1 MSRQRHRFAPP
12 AAAALFAVV
21 ATVLAIAGCSDEEKI
36 TDERLPPPRAPETV
50 VGVITG
56 TDDPAMQI
64 VWSPGAEKAVAG
76 YHVYRRQGDA
86 EFERLTDM
94 HVTGEPLGPGGASG
108 APALAFTDTTFDA
121 ASSVEQSY
129 VVTTV
134 SASGQESDHSPV
146 VGCVPDTIDLDDA
159 VTGLSP
165 DGAAGVGVT
174 PVLTWT
180 PRADAAAYLVYVRE
194 IVGQDSGRVVWLH
207 LYTGDAA
214 ELSPGDAPGV
224 SFVDEL
230 ASGLRVSTLYAW
242 GLWAVSETRCG
253 FARGEA
259 YFQTVNTGVVRTLV
273 SGYVPAGDHTVV
285 WDQLDDGGQP
295 AAAGVYLARLTS
307 FDAAVDLAAG
317 FEIAPGRAV
326 SPGPRDPRPDRL
338 QAEYLIA
345 TDSPAYGLGAPVEV
359 LFALPDAGRTRV
371 TIERPSLAPDFA
383 LLDTNPNSATYNE
396 PVSPR
401 QFLEQVSAWYFGH
414 AT

>member
-1 MSRQRHRFAPP
+1 MSRQRHRFAAP
-12 AAAALFAVV
+12 AAAVLPALV
-21 ATVLAIAGCSDEEKI
+21 ATVLAFGGCSDEEKI
-36 TDERLPPPRAPETV
+36 LDERLPPPRAPETV
-50 VGVITG
+50 VGVIAG

-64 VWSPGAEKAVAG
+64 VWSAGTEKAVAG

-86 EFERLTDM
+86 EFERLTGTPVM
-94 HVTGEPLGPGGASG
+94 GEPFGPGGASG
-108 APALAFTDTTFDA
+108 SPALAFTDTTFDA

-134 SASGQESDHSPV
+134 SASGQESDHSPAV
-146 VGCVPDTIDLDDA
+146 ACVPDTIDLDDA

-165 DGAAGVGVT
+165 DGAAGVGLT
-174 PVLTWT
+174 PELTWT
-180 PRADAAAYLVYVRE
+180 RRADAAAYLVYVRE
-194 IVGQDSGRVVWLH
+194 IAGQDSGRVVWLH

-224 SFVDEL
+224 TFVDEL
-230 ASGLRVSTLYAW
+230 VSGLRVSTLYAW

-273 SGYVPAGDHTVV
+273 SGYVPAGDHSAI
-285 WDQLDDGGQP
+285 WNQLDDGGQP
-295 AAAGVYLARLTS
+295 VAAGVYLARLTL
-307 FDAAVDLAAG
+307 FDAPVDLAAE
-317 FEIAPGRAV
+317 FEIVPGRAAG
-326 SPGPRDPRPDRL
+326 PGPRDPRPDWLR
-338 QAEYLIA
+338 AEYVIA

-359 LFALPDAGRTRV
+359 LFTLPEAGGTRV

-401 QFLEQVSAWYFGH
+401 QFLQQVSAWYFGH